1 MLRNFH
7 LAGTSESRII
17 ESSAPS
23 APSPISHAL
32 AAMPRTKKIHQ
43 LKLAV
48 RSTLLIHQI
57 VQQVLMKCV
66 ANPAGLVEMESVQF
80 VARDDAASSEADIFP
95 AEMDGQSH
103 DAFIS

>member
-7 LAGTSESRII
+7 LAVPQNPESLNPVRL
-17 ESSAPS
+17 PP
-23 APSPISHAL
+23 PSPISHAL

-43 LKLAV
+43 LKLPV

-80 VARDDAASSEADIFP
+80 VARDDAASSEAHIFP

>member
-17 ESSAPS
+17 ESSTPS

-80 VARDDAASSEADIFP
+80 VARDDAASSEADIFS